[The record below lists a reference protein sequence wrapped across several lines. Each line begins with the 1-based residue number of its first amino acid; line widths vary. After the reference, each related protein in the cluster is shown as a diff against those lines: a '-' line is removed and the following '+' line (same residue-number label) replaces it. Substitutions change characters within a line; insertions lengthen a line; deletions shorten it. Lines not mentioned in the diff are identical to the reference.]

1 MKKISIFKQA
11 TAFFVIV
18 VASTVPFAP
27 VAAQNAPGEDPVV
40 LTNRIGL
47 QMQFDGGV
55 ARSRPL
61 NNGEMP
67 ASMRAKIARYEA
79 MANAGITPGI
89 STDAD
94 VTRETSSDGF
104 QKTCIQEVGSTT
116 AAVGAGASGRVVGGN
131 NQQVVVLKGD
141 LVNICK

>member
-1 MKKISIFKQA
+1 MKKFNFFKLETAIFG
-11 TAFFVIV
+11 IV
-18 VASTVPFAP
+18 VASTVPFTT
-27 VAAQNAPGEDPVV
+27 VAAQNVPGEDPVI

-47 QMQFDGGV
+47 QMQLDGGV

-61 NNGEMP
+61 DNVEMP
-67 ASMRAKIARYEA
+67 ASMRAKVARFEA
-79 MANAGITPGI
+79 KANAGAAPGI

-94 VTRETSSDGF
+94 VTRETTSDGF

-116 AAVGAGASGRVVGGN
+116 TAAGTGGRVIGGN

>member
-1 MKKISIFKQA
+1 MKNNRIFKQA
-11 TAFFVIV
+11 MSVFSVV
-18 VASTVPFAP
+18 LVASTVPFIT
-27 VAAQNAPGEDPVV
+27 VAAQNAPGEDPVI

-47 QMQFDGGV
+47 QMQLDGGV

-61 NNGEMP
+61 DNGEMP
-67 ASMRAKIARYEA
+67 ASMRAKVARFEA
-79 MANAGITPGI
+79 KANSGVAPGI

-94 VTRETSSDGF
+94 VTRETTSDGF

-116 AAVGAGASGRVVGGN
+116 TAAGTGGRVVGGN

>member
-1 MKKISIFKQA
+1 MKNTNFFKLETAIFG
-11 TAFFVIV
+11 IV

-27 VAAQNAPGEDPVV
+27 VAAQNAPGEDPVI
-40 LTNRIGL
+40 LTKRIGL
-47 QMQFDGGV
+47 QMMLDGGAV
-55 ARSRPL
+55 KSKPL
-61 NNGEMP
+61 DNGEMP
-67 ASMRAKIARYEA
+67 ASMRAKVARYEA
-79 MANAGITPGI
+79 KANSGAVSGI

-94 VTRETSSDGF
+94 VTRETTSDGF

-116 AAVGAGASGRVVGGN
+116 TTSGAGGRVIGGN

>member
-1 MKKISIFKQA
+1 MKNNRFVKQTTAIFG
-11 TAFFVIV
+11 IV

-27 VAAQNAPGEDPVV
+27 VAAQNAPGEDPVI
-40 LTNRIGL
+40 LTKRIGL
-47 QMQFDGGV
+47 QMQLDGGA

-61 NNGEMP
+61 DNGEMP
-67 ASMRAKIARYEA
+67 ASMRAKVARYEA
-79 MANAGITPGI
+79 KANSGAAPGI

-94 VTRETSSDGF
+94 VTRETTSDGF
-104 QKTCIQEVGSTT
+104 QKTCIQEVGSSTT
-116 AAVGAGASGRVVGGN
+116 TGGAGGRVVGGN

>member
-1 MKKISIFKQA
+1 MKNDRFVKQTTAIFG
-11 TAFFVIV
+11 IV

-27 VAAQNAPGEDPVV
+27 VAAQNAPGEDPVI
-40 LTNRIGL
+40 LTKRIGL
-47 QMQFDGGV
+47 QMQLDGGA

-61 NNGEMP
+61 DNGEMP
-67 ASMRAKIARYEA
+67 ASMRAKVARYEA
-79 MANAGITPGI
+79 KANSGAAPGI

-94 VTRETSSDGF
+94 VTRETTSDGF
-104 QKTCIQEVGSTT
+104 QKTCIQEVGSSTT
-116 AAVGAGASGRVVGGN
+116 TGGAGGRVVGGN